1 MEDILIDTNVVI
13 EYLRAK
19 EKSKTLLIELMQEH
33 RVSMASITEF
43 ELFLGAK
50 TASHKKDIEM
60 IFNEVQFMSFDF
72 GCGEIA
78 ADIWNKLKESHQL
91 CEIRDIFIA
100 SIAIYNDV
108 WLCTHDKKHY
118 KGIKGLVIWKHSL

>member
-1 MEDILIDTNVVI
+1 MEDILLDTDVII

-19 EKSKTLLIELMQEH
+19 DKTTTSLRELMKKH
-33 RVSMASITEF
+33 NLFLTPITEF

-50 TASHKKDIEM
+50 TAQHKEDIEV
-60 IFNEVQFMSFDF
+60 IFNGVQVMPFDF

-78 ADIWNKLKESHQL
+78 ANIWNDLKEKHQH
-91 CEIRDIFIA
+91 CEIRDIFVA

-108 WLCTHDKKHY
+108 WLCTFNKKHFQ
-118 KGIKGLVIWKHSL
+118 GINDIKIW